1 MARMIR
7 RRKKTVGRRRKM
19 SRVSSA
25 RRAPRRKTRRT
36 MTRSAS
42 GQTKMSSE
50 LEVRGGAGRK
60 AGNLRTRRSAILWKP
75 RGSRSWYNVRLD
87 YFNAFMSKYGKRVK
101 R

>member
-1 MARMIR
+1 
-7 RRKKTVGRRRKM
+7 
-19 SRVSSA
+19 
-25 RRAPRRKTRRT
+25 
-36 MTRSAS
+36 
-42 GQTKMSSE
+42 MSSE

-87 YFNAFMSKYGKRVK
+87 YFNAFMAKYGKRVK